1 MVDIMQLTHKE
12 LGSMKVYEDN
22 DRFFDVLWEKIDKA
36 KDFICIQT
44 YAMDHKNVA
53 GITLQKLRNAVK
65 RGVKVYLI
73 IDDLCYFP
81 NKEWIRQLDA
91 AGGVC
96 IRNAPGFMPRHA
108 LFGDRPSSYF
118 QRNHQKVMLVDDNI
132 FCGSLNLANHYTSV
146 RYGDGSFRDLN
157 IILKGH
163 PAKRVRDFF
172 RDILLRNEVYWP
184 EKIKPAEINA
194 AFDEFDVKYAWQEA
208 EAAFPNGW
216 PDLAQEAKLK
226 EKDDLMEEIEK
237 VAQNYNREESSLF
250 LEQTPPDRS
259 EVSTAVLEMIRRA
272 EKNIKII

>member
-1 MVDIMQLTHKE
+1 
-12 LGSMKVYEDN
+12 MKVYEDN
-22 DRFFDVLWEKIDKA
+22 DRFFDVLWERIDKA

-65 RGVKVYLI
+65 RGVKVYLV
-73 IDDLCYFP
+73 IDDLCYFA

-96 IRNAPGFMPRHA
+96 IRNAPFAKSKHV

-172 RDILLRNEVYWP
+172 REILLRNEVYWP

-226 EKDDLMEEIEK
+226 EKDDIIQEIEK
-237 VAQNYNREESSLF
+237 VAQNYNSEESSLF

-259 EVSTAVLEMIRRA
+259 QVSTAVLEMIRRA